1 MIRFLQTP
9 STTKKVVLGGILL
22 IICGA
27 MVITLIP
34 GGFLGDA
41 FGVGTPG
48 QGVIAKIGNQEVT
61 SFEAQQMA
69 RQMLQRFGGNANM
82 SMLLPM
88 VIPQAVQG
96 LIANK
101 VAMVEAERM
110 GLSVSDR
117 EVADWLQHGPLSS
130 QLFPNGQFIGQDRY
144 EQFTEMAFNLTVPQ
158 FEREVKSDLLLTKLR
173 SIVEGSA
180 VVSDDE
186 VRQEYVRK
194 NSKVKLAYAVLTNDE
209 VVKQIR
215 PAEAELKAYYEKNL
229 KNYQNSIPEKR
240 KLQYIVI
247 DPTKLRDKV
256 QVTPTDLKN
265 YYNAN
270 LDQYRVPEEVKVR
283 HILIKTPPP
292 GTDGKVEP
300 KGVDAARAKAEDLLQ
315 KIKAGGNFADLAK
328 KYSDDSGSA
337 PAGGELG
344 WIGRGRTVPEFEKVA
359 FSLAPGQTS
368 GVVQSS
374 YGFHIIQVEDK
385 HTAHLKALDEVK
397 AEIEPLVA
405 QQKAASLA
413 ENLANTVQTAAR
425 TTGLTSAASKDGL
438 ELLTSLAVARTDSL
452 AGIGAAPEFMSAVFG
467 AQAKNPPEMVRLA
480 NGFAVFQVLEVIPA
494 ATPSFEEAKGR
505 VEADFRRE
513 RASQLLAQKL
523 QEMSDRAHAER
534 DLKKAAA
541 EAGAAVRTS
550 DLLGPESQAPDLG
563 SLTGPAAV
571 VFGLKVGEI
580 SAPINTGRGGAVA
593 MVLERQEP
601 APDGFAAQKDQ
612 IRENLL
618 GQKRAE
624 VYQLFIE
631 TLQQRLEKEGKI
643 RINQKEME
651 RLVPKS
657 EAS

>member
-194 NSKVKLAYAVLTNDE
+194 NTKVKLAYAVLTNDE

-256 QVTPTDLKN
+256 QVTHG
-265 YYNAN
+265 
-270 LDQYRVPEEVKVR
+270 PEE
-283 HILIKTPPP
+283 
-292 GTDGKVEP
+292 
-300 KGVDAARAKAEDLLQ
+300 LLQ
-315 KIKAGGNFADLAK
+315 CQFGPVSGAGRSQGASH
-328 KYSDDSGSA
+328 SDKDPSA
-337 PAGGELG
+337 
-344 WIGRGRTVPEFEKVA
+344 RYRR
-359 FSLAPGQTS
+359 
-368 GVVQSS
+368 QS
-374 YGFHIIQVEDK
+374 
-385 HTAHLKALDEVK
+385 
-397 AEIEPLVA
+397 
-405 QQKAASLA
+405 
-413 ENLANTVQTAAR
+413 
-425 TTGLTSAASKDGL
+425 
-438 ELLTSLAVARTDSL
+438 
-452 AGIGAAPEFMSAVFG
+452 G
-467 AQAKNPPEMVRLA
+467 AQ
-480 NGFAVFQVLEVIPA
+480 G
-494 ATPSFEEAKGR
+494 SGR
-505 VEADFRRE
+505 R
-513 RASQLLAQKL
+513 S
-523 QEMSDRAHAER
+523 
-534 DLKKAAA
+534 
-541 EAGAAVRTS
+541 
-550 DLLGPESQAPDLG
+550 
-563 SLTGPAAV
+563 
-571 VFGLKVGEI
+571 
-580 SAPINTGRGGAVA
+580 
-593 MVLERQEP
+593 RQ
-601 APDGFAAQKDQ
+601 G
-612 IRENLL
+612 
-618 GQKRAE
+618 
-624 VYQLFIE
+624 
-631 TLQQRLEKEGKI
+631 
-643 RINQKEME
+643 
-651 RLVPKS
+651 
-657 EAS
+657 